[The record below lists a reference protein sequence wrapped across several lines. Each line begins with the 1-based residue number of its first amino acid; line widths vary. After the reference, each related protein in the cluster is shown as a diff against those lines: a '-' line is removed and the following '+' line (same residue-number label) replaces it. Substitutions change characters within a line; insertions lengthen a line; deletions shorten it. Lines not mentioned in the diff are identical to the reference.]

1 MQSDESNERERSMK
15 DGEEKEREGGER
27 WVKTEGVMTS
37 FSGCVDKQE
46 KERACTRTLHAEKV
60 RAYVPHCFHM
70 QISWCYYSLFTILGA
85 CLSMWIYSRGLK
97 LPCHKAPSAAAVLEV
112 LSQTAS
118 FQRRFIFFFN
128 LSGGHKP
135 ILLMIILNFLWKRYH
150 RKHWRA
156 K

>member
-15 DGEEKEREGGER
+15 DRERRKRGR
-27 WVKTEGVMTS
+27 VVKDEWRQREWWPAFLDVWIS
-37 FSGCVDKQE
+37 KRKSV
-46 KERACTRTLHAEKV
+46 LHAEKV